1 MNVSTIRTDVDE
13 LDGVTGSED
22 TTVDANDADVR
33 AAVLIGQR
41 KIVFLEK
48 ENRSSTKKRF
58 LIDISGEV
66 LRRRGLRVRVGRV
79 TWNTK

>member
-1 MNVSTIRTDVDE
+1 
-13 LDGVTGSED
+13 VTGSED

-48 ENRSSTKKRF
+48 ENRS
-58 LIDISGEV
+58 
-66 LRRRGLRVRVGRV
+66 
-79 TWNTK
+79 

>member
-1 MNVSTIRTDVDE
+1 MNGSTIRTDGDE

-22 TTVDANDADVR
+22 TTVDANG
-33 AAVLIGQR
+33 AVLIGQR

-58 LIDISGEV
+58 LIDFSGEV